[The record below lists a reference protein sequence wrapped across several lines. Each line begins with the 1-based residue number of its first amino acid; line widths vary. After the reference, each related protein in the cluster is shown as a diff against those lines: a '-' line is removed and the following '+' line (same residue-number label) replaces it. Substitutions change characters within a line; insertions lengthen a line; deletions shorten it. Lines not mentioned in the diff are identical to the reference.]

1 MATGGV
7 LLMVAAMQVS
17 RSYAARKAMKHQAP
31 RLVDMVATVGLVG
44 GLLATGFATTGNLY
58 EFGNVLLVLFGTAL
72 LLRVLP
78 LVYYN
83 PVLLHLR
90 LASITNMVYQG
101 ADAGL
106 ALLLNGLRFLLSLFD
121 LLTGLQAQLLFNLAY
136 AQQVMADTS
145 VEQSELPRIV
155 AQALRLKRQQRHM

>member
-1 MATGGV
+1 
-7 LLMVAAMQVS
+7 MVTAMQVS

-44 GLLATGFATTGNLY
+44 GLLATGVATSGNVY

-83 PVLLHLR
+83 PMLLHWG
-90 LASITNMVYQG
+90 LANITNMVYQG

-106 ALLLNGLRFLLSLFD
+106 GLLLNALRFFLSLFD
-121 LLTGLQAQLLFNLAY
+121 LLTGLQAQLLFNTAY
-136 AQQVMADTS
+136 AQQVMADTN
-145 VEQSELPRIV
+145 VEHSELPRLV
-155 AQALRLKRQQRHM
+155 AQALKLKRQQAHM